1 MRLKFTKDKIAQL
14 IARLNLIDLATFC
27 LIYIFLL
34 AFFDPRLLFSAT
46 ITAGGDTGSHYYAAV
61 YLRDY
66 LLPHGKIMGWL
77 PGNYAG
83 FPLFYHYFPFPFL
96 LIVLLGYL
104 VTLPIAF
111 KLVTVLG
118 TFLLP
123 LAVYYFFR
131 RLKYPFPIPVCG
143 AILTLPFLFME
154 ANSMWGANIPST
166 LAGEFSYSLGI
177 SLLFFFFGSLYSG
190 IENNKRMVVNGCL
203 IALMALCHGYAV
215 IFSVIIGSY
224 FLWDRTSFRRNLWYL
239 FRVFGLGLLLSAFWL
254 VPFFFTLPY
263 VTEYVTAWQIKSP
276 LEVVPPVLW
285 PGLALSLAAL
295 FFNRRD
301 RRTAYF
307 AYCFGIGLVFYF
319 LGPRIG
325 LLDIR
330 FIPVLQ
336 ILFATFGATL
346 LLPLKE
352 RLKQPELLPAIVLL
366 ATIIFTSANVTYIK
380 GWIGWNYSGFEG
392 KKSWPLFQ
400 QINAYLRQSGP
411 GRVAYEHSLLHNDF
425 GTERAF
431 ESLPFFAGRETLEGL
446 YMQSSVSSPF
456 IFYLQSL
463 YSKNCSA
470 PFPQYT
476 YGRLNLAAALPRLE
490 LFNVVEYLARSPEA
504 KAQAAKLKE
513 LRLEKTFGDYNLYRI
528 TTSSGRYVVPL
539 DEQPLAIRPRRWKQ
553 AFFEWFISSGINGP
567 LLARTASLEGAGH
580 YQPLKKVMITE
591 KFAPEEIVFTT
602 SHPGYPHLIKV
613 SYHPNW
619 QVTGAKKIYLVSP
632 SFMLV
637 YPERPEVKLTFRPGW
652 PEWLGLLLTLTGI
665 FAAIFGIIAGNGRND
680 TLSHPP
686 GQ

>member
-1 MRLKFTKDKIAQL
+1 MRLKSTKNKVDL
-14 IARLNLIDLATFC
+14 ITFGLIFAYLF
-27 LIYIFLL
+27 
-34 AFFDPRLLFSAT
+34 AFFDPRLLLSGT
-46 ITAGGDTGSHYYAAV
+46 ITAGGDTGSHYYTAV

-104 VTLPIAF
+104 ITLPIAF
-111 KLVTVLG
+111 KLVTILG
-118 TFLLP
+118 IFLLP

-131 RLKYPFPIPVCG
+131 RLQYPFPVPVCG

-166 LAGEFSYSLGI
+166 LAGEFSYGLGI
-177 SLLFFFFGSLYSG
+177 SILFFFFGSLYSG
-190 IENNKRMVVNGCL
+190 IKKNKMIIVNGCL
-203 IALMALCHGYAV
+203 VALMALCHGYAV
-215 IFSVIIGSY
+215 IFAVIIGSY
-224 FLWDRTSFRRNLWYL
+224 FLLDRTGFRRNLWYL
-239 FRVFGLGLLLSAFWL
+239 AKVFGLGFLLSAFWL

-263 VTEYVTAWQIKSP
+263 VTEYVTAWQIKSL
-276 LEVVPPVLW
+276 LEIVPVILW
-285 PGLALSLAAL
+285 PGLGLSLAAL
-295 FFNRRD
+295 FFNRHD

-307 AYCFGIGLVFYF
+307 TYCFGLGLGFYF

-330 FIPVLQ
+330 FIPILQ
-336 ILFATFGATL
+336 ILLAIFGATL

-352 RLKQPELLPAIVLL
+352 RLKQLELLPAIILL
-366 ATIIFTSANVTYIK
+366 ATILFTSANVTYIK
-380 GWIGWNYSGFEG
+380 GWIDWNYSGFEG

-400 QINAYLRQSGP
+400 RINTYLSKSGP
-411 GRVAYEHSLLHNDF
+411 GRVAYEHSPQNNDF

-431 ESLPFFAGRETLEGL
+431 ESLPFFAKRETLEGL
-446 YMQSSVSSPF
+446 YMQSSVSSPS

-463 YSKNCSA
+463 YSKICSA

-476 YGRLNLAAALPRLE
+476 YGRLDLAAALPRLR

-528 TTSSGRYVVPL
+528 ANSSGHYVVPL
-539 DEQPLAIRPRRWKQ
+539 DKQPLAVRPRNWKR
-553 AFFEWFISSGINGP
+553 AFFEWFISNGINGP
-567 LLARTASLEGAGH
+567 LLAKTNTLEGTGY
-580 YQPLKKVMITE
+580 YQPLEKVTITE
-591 KFAPEEIVFTT
+591 KLAPEEIVFTT

-619 QVTGAKKIYLVSP
+619 QVKGAKKIYLVSP

-637 YPERPEVKLTFRPGW
+637 YPEQRTVKLAFRPSW
-652 PEWLGLLLTLTGI
+652 PERLGFFLTLTGI

>member
-1 MRLKFTKDKIAQL
+1 MRLKFTKDK
-14 IARLNLIDLATFC
+14 LIDLIVLGLLFA
-27 LIYIFLL
+27 YLL

-46 ITAGGDTGSHYYAAV
+46 ITTGGDTGSHYYTAI

-111 KLVTVLG
+111 KLITVLG
-118 TFLLP
+118 IFLLP
-123 LAVYYFFR
+123 LAVYYSFR
-131 RLKYPFPIPVCG
+131 RLKYPFPVPVCG
-143 AILTLPFLFME
+143 AVLTLPFLFME

-177 SLLFFFFGSLYSG
+177 ALLFFFFGSLYSG
-190 IENNKRMVVNGCL
+190 IEKNKMLVVNGCL
-203 IALMALCHGYAV
+203 VALMALCHGYAL

-224 FLWDRTSFRRNLWYL
+224 FLLVRTGFRRNLWYL
-239 FRVFGLGLLLSAFWL
+239 ARVFGLGFLLSAFWL

-263 VTEYVTAWQIKSP
+263 VTEYVTAWQINSL
-276 LEVVPPVLW
+276 LEIVPIVLW
-285 PGLALSLAAL
+285 PGLGLSLAAL

-307 AYCFGIGLVFYF
+307 AYCFGVGLVFYF

-336 ILFATFGATL
+336 ILLAIFGATL
-346 LLPLKE
+346 LWPINK
-352 RLKQPELLPAIVLL
+352 RLKQPELLPAILLL
-366 ATIIFTSANVTYIK
+366 ATILFTSANVTYIK
-380 GWIGWNYSGFEG
+380 GWIDWNYSGFEG

-400 QINAYLRQSGP
+400 QINTYLRQSGP
-411 GRVAYEHSLLHNDF
+411 GRVAYEHSLQNNDF

-431 ESLPFFAGRETLEGL
+431 ESLPFFADRETLEGL

-463 YSKNCSA
+463 YSKSCST

-476 YGRLNLAAALPRLE
+476 YGRLDLAKALPRLK

-513 LRLEKTFGDYNLYRI
+513 LRLEKTFGDYNLYRL
-528 TTSSGRYVVPL
+528 TTSSGHYVVPL
-539 DEQPLAIRPRRWKQ
+539 DRQPQAVQPRRWKE
-553 AFFEWFISSGINGP
+553 AFFEWFISDRINGP
-567 LLARTASLEGAGH
+567 LLARTASLEGANS
-580 YQPLKKVMITE
+580 YRPLGKVIITE
-591 KFAPEEIVFTT
+591 KLTPEELVFTT
-602 SHPGYPHLIKV
+602 NHPGYPHLIKI

-619 QVTGAKKIYLVSP
+619 QVSGAKKIYLVSP

-637 YPERPEVKLTFRPGW
+637 YPEQHKIKLTFRPGW
-652 PEWLGLLLTLTGI
+652 PERLGLLLTLTGI

-680 TLSHPP
+680 TISHPP